1 MIKAVI
7 YARVSTAEQAE
18 EGYSIDAQLD
28 IVKQKCDQEGREV
41 IDQYIDRGISGK
53 AMKNRPDLQRLL
65 RDAKENKFQ
74 EIWVWKTNRLARNH
88 LDLLKIVD
96 ELDKNNVG
104 FKSCSEAFDTA
115 TPAGKLLMNV
125 LASIGEFERE
135 SIVENVKMG
144 MKQRA
149 REGKWNGGIVL
160 GYNSVRINEIENK
173 TRLEIEEKEAFIV
186 KEIFNLYVK
195 GRGLKAITNLVNKL
209 GYRTKKENFFTPI
222 AIRTI
227 LLNPIYIGKIRYN
240 LRENWSEKRRKGI
253 NKNPIYVAGNH
264 EPIISLDLWNKVQE
278 LYRRKSQRP
287 KRVFDGIFP
296 LTGLVKCPMCGAPMV
311 AGRVKKQL
319 KDGSI
324 KIIRY
329 YHCGV
334 WRNKGTAACRSNGIR
349 ADKIEK
355 LVFERINKVVMNG
368 KILKDTVSKLNLN
381 TKNKIKPLEEELNM
395 TNKNIRNLENRKN
408 KVFDLY
414 EEGIIAKEVLTS
426 RIGHILNEMDTNF
439 TNKNRIEKE
448 LQQNTSNPIPM
459 DKVKNLFIKFHHL
472 IGAAEP
478 SKQKLI
484 LQLIITKITINNNR
498 ELDSIVLHMNE
509 QIEKYIIGTEEDGTS
524 QQVPSSFAFTII
536 I

>member
-28 IVKQKCDQEGREV
+28 VVKKRCEQEGRTV
-41 IDQYIDRGISGK
+41 IGQYVDRGISGK
-53 AMKNRPDLQRLL
+53 AMGNRLELQRLL
-65 RDAKENKFQ
+65 KDAKVNKFQ

-115 TPAGKLLMNV
+115 TPTGKLLMNV

-160 GYNSVRINEIENK
+160 GYNTVKINGTENK
-173 TRLEIEEKEAFIV
+173 TKLEIDEKEALLV
-186 KEIFNLYVK
+186 KKIFELYAG

-209 GYRTKKENFFTPI
+209 GYRTKRGNFFTPI

-240 LRENWSEKRRKGI
+240 VRENWGEKRYRGI
-253 NKNPIYVAGNH
+253 NKNPIYTTGNH
-264 EPIISLDLWNKVQE
+264 DPIISLDLWDRVQE
-278 LYRRKSQRP
+278 LYKKKSQKP
-287 KRVFDGIFP
+287 KRLFDGTFP
-296 LTGLVKCPMCGAPMV
+296 LTGLIKCPMCGASMV
-311 AGRVKKQL
+311 AGRVKKKL
-319 KDGSI
+319 KDGNM

-329 YHCGV
+329 YQCGA
-334 WRNKGTAACRSNGIR
+334 WRNKGTAVCRSNGVR

-355 LVFERINKVVMNG
+355 QVFKRINQIVLSD
-368 KILKDTVSKLNLN
+368 KILKDTISKLNAN
-381 TKNKIKPLEEELNM
+381 THNKIKPLEDELNI
-395 TNKNIRNLENRKN
+395 TNNNIQNFEKKKSRI
-408 KVFDLY
+408 FDLY
-414 EEGIIAKEVLTS
+414 EEGMIAKEVLTS
-426 RIGHILNEMDTNF
+426 RLEHISNEIEMNF
-439 TNKNRIEKE
+439 VQKVRIEKE
-448 LQQNTSNPIPM
+448 LQQNTSNPFSV
-459 DKVKNLFIKFHHL
+459 DAIKRLLIRFHDL
-472 IGAAEP
+472 IGTVEP
-478 SKQKLI
+478 TKQKLI
-484 LQLIITKITINNNR
+484 LQLIITKININSNR
-498 ELDSIVLHMNE
+498 ELDSIVIHINE
-509 QIEKYIIGTEEDGTS
+509 QIEKYILGVEEDGA
-524 QQVPSSFAFTII
+524 PSSFGFTMVI
-536 I
+536 

>member
-1 MIKAVI
+1 MIQVVI

-28 IVKQKCDQEGREV
+28 VVKKRCEQEGRIV
-41 IDQYIDRGISGK
+41 VDQYIDRGISGK
-53 AMKNRPDLQRLL
+53 AMENRPDLQRLL
-65 RDAKENKFQ
+65 KDAKESKFQ

-115 TPAGKLLMNV
+115 TPTGKLLMNV

-160 GYNSVRINEIENK
+160 GYNTVKIDK
-173 TRLEIEEKEAFIV
+173 TESKTKLEIEEKEAFIV
-186 KEIFNLYVK
+186 KEIFNLYAE

-209 GYRTKKENFFTPI
+209 GYRTKKGNFFTPI

-240 LRENWSEKRRKGI
+240 VRENWSEKRRRGI
-253 NKNPIYVAGNH
+253 NKNPIYTNGNH
-264 EPIISLDLWNKVQE
+264 DPIISLDLWNRVQE
-278 LYRRKSQRP
+278 LYKKKSQKP
-287 KRVFDGIFP
+287 KRLFDGIFP
-296 LTGLVKCPMCGAPMV
+296 LTGLIKCPMCGAPMV
-311 AGRVKKQL
+311 AGRVKRKL
-319 KDGSI
+319 KDGNVN
-324 KIIRY
+324 IIRY
-329 YHCGV
+329 YQCGA
-334 WRNKGTAACRSNGIR
+334 WRNKGTAVCRSNGVR

-355 LVFERINKVVMNG
+355 LVFKRINQIVLND
-368 KILKDTVSKLNLN
+368 KILKDTVSKLNDN
-381 TKNKIKPLEEELNM
+381 THNKIKPLEEELNI
-395 TNKNIRNLENRKN
+395 TNKNIQSLEKKKNR
-408 KVFDLY
+408 VFDLY

-426 RIGHILNEMDTNF
+426 RLEHISNEIEMNLAQ
-439 TNKNRIEKE
+439 KVHIEKE
-448 LQQNTSNPIPM
+448 LQQNTSNPIQV
-459 DKVKNLFIKFHHL
+459 DTVKKLLTSFHHL
-472 IGAAEP
+472 IETIEP
-478 SKQKLI
+478 AKRKLI
-484 LQLIITKITINNNR
+484 LQLIITKININNNR
-498 ELDSIVLHMNE
+498 ELDSIVIHINE
-509 QIEKYIIGTEEDGTS
+509 QIEKYILGVEEGGTS
-524 QQVPSSFAFTII
+524 QQVPSSFGFTII